1 MSQFTKYFSEEDT
14 ELFASWSL
22 DMGEALVAIGEK
34 EGKPEL
40 VQRGLRMDED
50 LWHFRVTER
59 SGVDKT
65 ADKKTV
71 ADELM
76 NGKES
81 RAARVA
87 ALAGAYERMEALEG
101 SPFDCGMKE
110 VV

>member
-1 MSQFTKYFSEEDT
+1 MSQFTKYFSEEDVQ
-14 ELFASWSL
+14 LFSSWSF
-22 DMGEALVAIGEK
+22 DMGEALVVIGEK
-34 EGKPEL
+34 ENMPEL

-50 LWHFRVTER
+50 LWHFRATER
-59 SGVDKT
+59 SGIDKT
-65 ADKKTV
+65 ADKKTM

-87 ALAGAYERMEALEG
+87 ALAGAYERMEELEV
-101 SPFDCGMKE
+101 SPFDWGMKE

>member
-14 ELFASWSL
+14 QLFSEWSL
-22 DMGEALVAIGEK
+22 DMGEALVAIGQK
-34 EGKPEL
+34 ENIPEL
-40 VQRGLRMDED
+40 VQRGERMDED

-59 SGVDKT
+59 SGFDKV
-65 ADKKTV
+65 ADKKTA
-71 ADELM
+71 ADKLM

-87 ALAGAYERMEALEG
+87 ALAGAYERMESLEL
-101 SPFDCGMKE
+101 SPFDWGMKE